1 MQSSK
6 TPTIEVVVNVQ
17 DLFIPQQEAQEELV
31 GAETWQNWFRT
42 WLGILESHLPAAHSY
57 ELTLRLTDDLEI
69 QSLNGQYRHLDKP
82 TDVLAF
88 ADLEDEIMTPS
99 VEFGEPLYLGD
110 IVISVDTASRQAKE
124 AHHSL
129 ITELAWL
136 AAHGLLHLL
145 GWDHPD
151 DESLVAMI
159 ALQKNMLLQI
169 GLG

>member
-1 MQSSK
+1 MQSPK

-42 WLGILESHLPAAHSY
+42 WLGMLDSHLPAAHGY

-69 QSLNGQYRHLDKP
+69 QSLNSQYRHQDKP

-88 ADLEDEIMTPS
+88 ADLEEVLTPS
-99 VEFGEPLYLGD
+99 VELGEPLYLGD
-110 IVISVDTASRQAKE
+110 IVISVDTASRQATV

-159 ALQKNMLLQI
+159 ALQKNMLLLI
-169 GLG
+169 GLV